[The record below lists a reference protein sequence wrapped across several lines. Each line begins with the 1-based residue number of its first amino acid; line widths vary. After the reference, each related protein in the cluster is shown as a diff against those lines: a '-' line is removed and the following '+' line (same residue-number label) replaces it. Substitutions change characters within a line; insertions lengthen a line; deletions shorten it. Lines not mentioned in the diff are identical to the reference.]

1 MYRSILLA
9 TDGSPH
15 ANRALEQALQIA
27 LKFEAELHVVYVVDT
42 RHARSAA
49 TQDSLR
55 ELGDQ
60 AIRSAKQRA
69 AHQNVALTTNITEGI
84 PTEEI
89 LTYADESGI
98 DLIVLG
104 AKGKSGLERFFFGT
118 VAERVARHATASVL
132 IVRPS

>member
-1 MYRSILLA
+1 MYRSILIA

-42 RHARSAA
+42 RHAHSAA

-69 AHQNVALTTNITEGI
+69 AHQNIALTTSITKGI

-132 IVRPS
+132 ITRPS